1 MKAKHALTFLVL
13 AVATYVLSGC
23 AAQQTRMLTHDVIRF
38 RGDAQPK
45 VTSSDILSGTLTNL
59 SEGETLVAAVAR
71 DGSGALSQPTIATVN
86 VVETIITNT
95 NLDRDLALLDR
106 DSALE
111 RCDPDSDGFLD
122 IYCPELAS
130 MMSSGALGNEQ
141 YVLLQSWQVLSKD
154 RHSDEDHW
162 QDSATIDIAEEKIRN
177 VPVHLKMLTVNR
189 GNKIFTG
196 DLLVHSR
203 LPSQLTPGKIDE
215 VSKVR
220 DNTATKEFTGDLGST
235 ISSAG
240 GLGSMI
246 PLYGLPLLLMSEMM
260 DNYQVVQSNARFES
274 EYTPDGNIKIVA
286 EDITLGPGEGIN
298 VEYTANYEIED

>member
-1 MKAKHALTFLVL
+1 MKAKHTVSFLVST
-13 AVATYVLSGC
+13 VAAYILSGC
-23 AAQQTRMLTHDVIRF
+23 AAQQTRMLTHDVIQF

-86 VVETIITNT
+86 VVETMITNT
-95 NLDRDLALLDR
+95 NLDRDLALERWDL
-106 DSALE
+106 ALE

-130 MMSSGALGNEQ
+130 MMSSGALGNEK

-162 QDSATIDIAEEKIRN
+162 QDSTTVDVAEEKIRN
-177 VPVHLKMLTVNR
+177 IPIHLKMLTVNR
-189 GNKIFTG
+189 GNKTFTG
-196 DLLVHSR
+196 DVLVHSR
-203 LPSQLTPGKIDE
+203 LPSQVTPVKIDE

-220 DNTATKEFTGDLGST
+220 DNTAAKEFTSGMALG
-235 ISSAG
+235 
-240 GLGSMI
+240 M
-246 PLYGLPLLLMSEMM
+246 PLYGLPLLLISEMM
-260 DNYQVVQSNARFES
+260 DNYQVVQSNAKFES
-274 EYTPDGNIKIVA
+274 EYTPDGNIKIIA

-298 VEYTANYEIED
+298 VEYTANYEIQD